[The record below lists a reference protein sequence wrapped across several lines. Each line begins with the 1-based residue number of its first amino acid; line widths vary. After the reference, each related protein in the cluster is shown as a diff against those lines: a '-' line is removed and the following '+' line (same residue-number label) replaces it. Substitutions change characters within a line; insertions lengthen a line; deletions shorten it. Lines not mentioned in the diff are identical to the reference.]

1 MQRRIII
8 MSIAAALAAC
18 GPTDP
23 VGPELSSNPPASK
36 TFHPP
41 AATTYSGRATAVDA
55 TVKVLFA
62 SITTRL
68 GDTGPLPSDGGT
80 LQASAVTLTVPGV
93 MSADAAEG
101 TTTGGNRDASS
112 ASSVANAAVAV
123 GGVGITAALLSSQT
137 DANCLGGLPGLS
149 GGANITDLELNGEA
163 ISISGDPN
171 QTITLLD
178 GLVRIVIN
186 EQTRTANSIDVSA
199 LHVTVGGITDLVLA
213 RTHSD
218 ITCGG

>member
-1 MQRRIII
+1 MQRRIIV

-23 VGPELSSNPPASK
+23 VSPEISSNPAVSK

-41 AATTYSGRATAVDA
+41 APTTYSGRATAVDA

-80 LQASAVTLTVPGV
+80 LQASALTLTVPGV
-93 MSADAAEG
+93 MSAGVAEDS
-101 TTTGGNRDASS
+101 TTGGNRDASS
-112 ASSVANAAVAV
+112 ASSVANAAIAV
-123 GGVGITAALLSSQT
+123 GGVGITASLLSSQT
-137 DANCLGGLPGLS
+137 DANCLGAPPSLTGNS
-149 GGANITDLELNGEA
+149 NIADLEINGES
-163 ISISGDPN
+163 ISISGAPN
-171 QTITLLD
+171 QTITLLG
-178 GLVRIVIN
+178 GLVQVVIN

-199 LHVTVGGITDLVLA
+199 LHVTVGGITDVVVA

>member
-101 TTTGGNRDASS
+101 STTGGNRDASS

-137 DANCLGGLPGLS
+137 DANCLGGPPGLS
-149 GGANITDLELNGEA
+149 GSANITDLEINGEA

>member
-1 MQRRIII
+1 LQRRIIV

-23 VGPELSSNPPASK
+23 VGPEVSSNPAVSK

-41 AATTYSGRATAVDA
+41 APTTYSGRATAVDA

-80 LQASAVTLTVPGV
+80 LQASALTLTVPGV
-93 MSADAAEG
+93 MSAGVAEDS
-101 TTTGGNRDASS
+101 TTGGNRDASS
-112 ASSVANAAVAV
+112 ESSVANAAIAV
-123 GGVGITAALLSSQT
+123 GGVGITASLLSSQT
-137 DANCLGGLPGLS
+137 DANCLGGPPSLS
-149 GGANITDLELNGEA
+149 GSSTITDLEINGETV
-163 ISISGDPN
+163 SISGAPN
-171 QTITLLD
+171 QTITLLG
-178 GLVRIVIN
+178 GLVRVVIN

-199 LHVTVGGITDLVLA
+199 LHITVGGITDVVVA